1 MAEDTAQQAPEKKL
15 ASPGDI
21 AFEVVELQSVNG
33 DIINLTNFIIELNI
47 YEDIFSNSLQGV
59 LLLTDSREV
68 ISGLPIVGDEIL
80 NIWVRTPG
88 FDEGYGQSIKKSFSI
103 YSIRNRVLTDDR
115 GQVFALYFCSLEAM
129 YDNVTQISKKFEGTT
144 DEVAKEIWTKYFD
157 KVNRGYGSIA
167 SDEKTPLVIADAP
180 HETKTAFVAN
190 MWSPFKALN
199 FVAKRSKGKTQ
210 KSPSFL
216 FYETTRQFYFTSID
230 NLIKAQLDNSMIY
243 SEYFYLGKPVSPIV
257 GTADDITPV
266 EGFEAT
272 RPDLGAGFSTVQE
285 IKFDEQID
293 ILKGQDNGRFASVT
307 IIYDILAKD
316 YVNWNYDYGYSFP
329 DTVHME
335 NYDVD
340 NGVAKFNGEKD
351 NMTYPVEVTRSPF
364 NKQFFRPIHRK
375 VLSNEETL
383 IDYDPGSYLGARQS
397 ILEDISGLRMHIT
410 VPGRTDAEV
419 GSLIYF
425 RYPKVG
431 DGAEKEDEDTRWD
444 PFLSGI
450 WMITAIHHK
459 MTPIRHTMILEIAKD
474 SFATAFQAV
483 ERAPNPNAAADDPS
497 NPNSNSEPTV
507 SQSGEASTPLKPIAA
522 NAAGWTNPLN
532 GKGRVSSVWNDPK
545 RAVHKGIDIA
555 APDGTPIYAAKDGTV
570 IVAGSI
576 SGYGNCVYIA
586 HADGYQTRYG
596 HMLKPPS
603 VKVGQK
609 VKAGDNIG
617 LVGSTGQ
624 STGNHLHF
632 ELRKGDANSA
642 ANSSTKDLNPQSFIK
657 F

>member
-1 MAEDTAQQAPEKKL
+1 MAENEKQL
-15 ASPGDI
+15 LSPGDI

-33 DIINLTNFIIELNI
+33 DVVSLTNFIIELNI

-59 LLLTDSREV
+59 LLLTDAREV

-88 FDEGYGQSIKKSFSI
+88 FDEGYGQSIKKSFSV
-103 YSIRNRVLTDDR
+103 YSIKNRILNDDR
-115 GQVFALYFCSLEAM
+115 GQVFALYFCSLEGM

-167 SDEKTPLVIADAP
+167 SDEKTPLVIADTP

-190 MWSPFKALN
+190 MWSPFKTLN
-199 FVAKRSKGKTQ
+199 FVAKRSKGNKQ

-216 FYETTRQFYFTSID
+216 FYETCRQFYLTSID
-230 NLIKAQLDNSMIY
+230 NLIKAQLDNNMIF
-243 SEYFYLGKPVSPIV
+243 SEYFYLPKPIV
-257 GTADDITPV
+257 TSDVSPV
-266 EGFEAT
+266 EGFSPT

-307 IIYDILAKD
+307 IIYDIMAKD
-316 YVNWNYDYGYSFP
+316 YINWNFDYGYSFP
-329 DTVHME
+329 ETVHME
-335 NYDVD
+335 NYDVE
-340 NGVAKFNGEKD
+340 NGVAKFNADKD

-364 NKQFFRPIHRK
+364 NKVFFRPIHRK
-375 VLSNEETL
+375 VLSDEETL
-383 IDYDPGSYLGARQS
+383 IDYDPGNYLGARQS

-431 DGAEKEDEDTRWD
+431 QGAEKQDEDNLWD

-474 SFATAFQAV
+474 SFATAFQTV
-483 ERAPNPNAAADDPS
+483 ERAPNPNAAADDPEQ
-497 NPNSNSEPTV
+497 PNT
-507 SQSGEASTPLKPIAA
+507 GEAPAEPAQVNK
-522 NAAGWTNPLN
+522 AGWSHPTNN
-532 GKGRVSSVWNDPK
+532 AGKLTSKIGPRTPPGGIGSGQ
-545 RAVHKGIDIA
+545 HQGIDIGI
-555 APDGTPIYAAKDGTV
+555 PTGSTIYAARAGKV
-570 IVAGSI
+570 IKAGWQDPSNKKK
-576 SGYGNCVYIA
+576 GYGLRVTIQ
-586 HADGYQTRYG
+586 HDGGFETRYG
-596 HMLKPPS
+596 HAKEGSLL
-603 VKVGQK
+603 VKVGDT
-609 VKAGDNIG
+609 VKAGQPIMQANNTG
-617 LVGSTGQ
+617 SSTGP
-624 STGNHLHF
+624 HLHF
-632 ELRKGDANSA
+632 EIRLNGKA
-642 ANSSTKDLNPQSFIK
+642 LNPLPYIS
-657 F
+657 

>member
-1 MAEDTAQQAPEKKL
+1 MADESADSASEKKL
-15 ASPGDI
+15 LSPGDV

-33 DIINLTNFIIELNI
+33 DVINLTNFIIELNI
-47 YEDIFSNSLQGV
+47 YEDIFSNALQGV

-68 ISGLPIVGDEIL
+68 ISGLPLVGDEIL
-80 NIWVRTPG
+80 NLWVRTPG
-88 FDEGYGQSIKKSFSI
+88 FDEGYGQSIKKSFAI
-103 YSIRNRVLTDDR
+103 YSIKNRILTDDR
-115 GQVFALYFCSLEAM
+115 GQVFALHFCSLEAM
-129 YDNVTQISKKFEGTT
+129 YDNVTQVSKKFEGTT
-144 DEVAKEIWTKYFD
+144 DEVAKEVWTKYFD

-167 SDEKTPLVIADAP
+167 TDEKTPLVIADAP

-190 MWSPFKALN
+190 MWSPFKTLN
-199 FVAKRSKGKTQ
+199 FIAKRSKGKTQ

-216 FYETTRQFYFTSID
+216 FYETCRQFYLTSID
-230 NLIKAQLDNSMIY
+230 NLIKAQLDNSMIF
-243 SEYFYLGKPVSPIV
+243 SEYFYLGKPISPLT

-266 EGFEAT
+266 EGFEPT

-293 ILKGQDNGRFASVT
+293 ILKGQENGRFASVT
-307 IIYDILAKD
+307 FIYDIMAKD
-316 YVNWNYDYGYSFP
+316 YINWNFDYGYSFP

-335 NYDVD
+335 NYDVE
-340 NGVAKFNGEKD
+340 NGVAKFNAEKD

-375 VLSNEETL
+375 VLSDEENL

-431 DGAEKEDEDTRWD
+431 EGIEKEDEDTRWD

-474 SFATAFQAV
+474 SFATAFQTV
-483 ERAPNPNAAADDPS
+483 ERAPNPNAAADDPEQ
-497 NPNSNSEPTV
+497 PNT
-507 SQSGEASTPLKPIAA
+507 GEAPAEPAQVNKAGWSHPTNSAGKLTSKIGPRTPPGGIGSGQHQGIDIGIPTGSAIYAA
-522 NAAGWTNPLN
+522 RAGKVVAAGWQ
-532 GKGRVSSVWNDPK
+532 DPSNK
-545 RAVHKGIDIA
+545 K
-555 APDGTPIYAAKDGTV
+555 K
-570 IVAGSI
+570 
-576 SGYGNCVYIA
+576 GYGLRVTIQ
-586 HADGYQTRYG
+586 HDGGFETRYG
-596 HMLKPPS
+596 HAKEGSLL
-603 VKVGQK
+603 VKVGDT
-609 VKAGDNIG
+609 VKAGQPIMQANNTG
-617 LVGSTGQ
+617 SSTGP
-624 STGNHLHF
+624 HLHF
-632 ELRKGDANSA
+632 EIRLNGKA
-642 ANSSTKDLNPQSFIK
+642 LNPLPYIS
-657 F
+657 